1 MVVWAEVEG
10 EGMWSDGT
18 LWDYDHYWDAADV
31 GGIWEAEER
40 EQAHFADL
48 AAAARETGRETRS
61 QTGSFE
67 TTPTEE
73 ARDGG
78 ASRGSASKATASKTS
93 KTRESSGVNGRLEA
107 EEEVSARLEAEEE
120 VSAQGGSQEERGLRR
135 SDEEDGASEE

>member
-1 MVVWAEVEG
+1 
-10 EGMWSDGT
+10 MWSDGT
-18 LWDYDHYWDAADV
+18 LWEDDHYWDAADV

-107 EEEVSARLEAEEE
+107 EEEVSA
-120 VSAQGGSQEERGLRR
+120 QGGSQEERGLRR